1 MTDPADPTPAPGASA
16 PPAPPPPPAP
26 PSAPPFDRPP
36 GQVWFRSDDWR
47 RDRRGGSGSIFIGLL
62 FILLGIYFFARE
74 TLRLD
79 LPEIGSLWPVF
90 VIALGVWLILG
101 GLRRPG

>member
-1 MTDPADPTPAPGASA
+1 MNDPAEPNPAPGAA
-16 PPAPPPPPAP
+16 APPPPPP
-26 PSAPPFDRPP
+26 PSAPPAAPPLDRRAN
-36 GQVWFRSDDWR
+36 WDWR
-47 RDRRGGSGSIFIGLL
+47 REPRGGSGSTYIGLL

-101 GLRRPG
+101 GRRRPG

>member
-1 MTDPADPTPAPGASA
+1 MTDPAEPTPAPGASA
-16 PPAPPPPPAP
+16 PPTPPPPPAP
-26 PSAPPFDRPP
+26 PAAPPFDR
-36 GQVWFRSDDWR
+36 RSDWDWR

-74 TLRLD
+74 TLNID

>member
-1 MTDPADPTPAPGASA
+1 MTDPADPTPAPAASGRRASA
-16 PPAPPPPPAP
+16 PPTPPPPPASP
-26 PSAPPFDRPP
+26 ASPPFDRRPH
-36 GQVWFRSDDWR
+36 WDWR
-47 RDRRGGSGSIFIGLL
+47 RDRRGGSGSIFIGPL

-74 TLRLD
+74 TLHID

>member
-1 MTDPADPTPAPGASA
+1 MTDPAEPNPARGASA
-16 PPAPPPPPAP
+16 PPSPPPQPAP
-26 PSAPPFDRPP
+26 PAAPAFDRRPD
-36 GQVWFRSDDWR
+36 WDWR
-47 RDRRGGSGSIFIGLL
+47 RDRRGGSSSIFIGLL

-74 TLRLD
+74 TLNID
-79 LPEIGSLWPVF
+79 LPEIGSLWPVL

>member
-1 MTDPADPTPAPGASA
+1 MTDPAEPTPAPGASA
-16 PPAPPPPPAP
+16 PPLSPPPPAP
-26 PSAPPFDRPP
+26 PAAPPFDR
-36 GQVWFRSDDWR
+36 RSDRDWR
-47 RDRRGGSGSIFIGLL
+47 RDRRSGSGGIYIGLL

-74 TLRLD
+74 TLNID

>member
-1 MTDPADPTPAPGASA
+1 MTDPAEPTPPLGASA
-16 PPAPPPPPAP
+16 PPLPPLPPPAP
-26 PSAPPFDRPP
+26 PTAPPFDR
-36 GQVWFRSDDWR
+36 RSDWAWR
-47 RDRRGGSGSIFIGLL
+47 RDRRSGSGGIFIGLL

-74 TLRLD
+74 TLNID
-79 LPEIGSLWPVF
+79 LPEIGSLWPVL